1 MRKNNKS
8 NVLIRQKSYNSVL
21 LLLNSILQ
29 EKKYPDIIISELFK
43 NEDFSSGEK
52 AVIVD
57 LIYGILSHLGRLDY
71 IIGHASRATMTN
83 LDPEILNL
91 FRICTYQALFTNVSA
106 AGIVNNAVAM
116 SSDNSKLSG
125 FVKRTVESVLKNK
138 DTVIFPDTEKAQ
150 IEYICAYHSH
160 PRWIVEK
167 WLTELGSVKEVEALC
182 SANNMEPP
190 LTIRVNPLKSDI
202 GSLQK
207 ALDEEGYSS
216 LRTELS
222 PSGLI
227 VNKKED
233 IFKTRAFKEG
243 LFEVQDE
250 GSQLVTL
257 LTGVKP
263 GELVIDAC
271 AGNGGKSLFLS
282 GLMKNRGTIIA
293 SDLSAV
299 KLSNL
304 RRRAGKAGAF
314 NIKTANR
321 EALNEYNNMADCVF
335 IDAPCSG
342 MGVFRR
348 NPDSKWRLTRD
359 DVKELA
365 VKQKEILS
373 EYSRLVKPGGR
384 LVYVTCTI
392 SREENEDN
400 VRGFLAKNRDF
411 CLVVVSEMHDFKSGK
426 LTSGDGFFRSL
437 PHVHNT
443 DGFFGAVMMKNKIM

>member
-1 MRKNNKS
+1 M
-8 NVLIRQKSYNSVL
+8 
-21 LLLNSILQ
+21 
-29 EKKYPDIIISELFK
+29 ISELFK
-43 NEDFSSGEK
+43 NEDFSSNEK

-57 LIYGILSHLGRLDY
+57 LVYGILRHLGRLDY
-71 IIGHASRATMTN
+71 IIEHASRVTITN

-116 SSDNSKLSG
+116 QSHDSKLSG
-125 FVKRTVESVLKNK
+125 FVKRTVEAVLKNK
-138 DTVIFPDTEKAQ
+138 DAVIFPDPEKAG
-150 IEYICAYHSH
+150 IEYICAFHSH

-167 WLTELGSVKEVEALC
+167 WVTELGSVKEVEALC

-207 ALDEEGYSS
+207 ALEEEGYPSS
-216 LRTELS
+216 RTDLS
-222 PSGLI
+222 SFGLI

-233 IFKTRAFKEG
+233 IFKTRAFQEG

-257 LTGVKP
+257 LTGVKGGKP

-293 SDLSAV
+293 SDPSAV

-314 NIKTANR
+314 NIKTADR
-321 EALNEYNNMADCVF
+321 EALNEYNNTADCIF

-348 NPDSKWRLTRD
+348 NPDSKWRLTPD
-359 DVKELA
+359 DIKELA
-365 VKQKEILS
+365 VKQNEILS

-400 VRGFLAKNRDF
+400 VRGFLAGNRDF
-411 CLVVVSEMHDFKSGK
+411 HLVPVSEMHDFKYDE
-426 LTSGDGFFRSL
+426 LTFDDGFFRSL
-437 PHVHNT
+437 PHLSNT
-443 DGFFGAVMMKNKIM
+443 DGFFGAVMMKNKIR